1 MDEGTD
7 TSAEAKMATATV
19 NSTPSSSSSKSSDT
33 RKELYYQ
40 QDALTNAAMKI
51 QFDIFARQSQN
62 LQQIL
67 TKLSASGLRQQLVK
81 AAAIAEAKEEEFG
94 SLLSRRILPEE
105 YGNINRKLGAFT

>member
-33 RKELYYQ
+33 KKELYYQ

-81 AAAIAEAKEEEFG
+81 AAIAEAKEEEFG